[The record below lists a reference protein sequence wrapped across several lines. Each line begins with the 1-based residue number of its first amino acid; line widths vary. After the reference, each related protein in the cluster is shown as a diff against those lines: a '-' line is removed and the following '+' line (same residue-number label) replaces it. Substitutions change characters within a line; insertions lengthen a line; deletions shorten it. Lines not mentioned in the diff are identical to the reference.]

1 MARAGYG
8 LEIGKRSTSEMSQAQ
23 AILLNSDSFFYGHA
37 VGASILIP
45 FTKER
50 KNNTIGP
57 RMYLDYA
64 FRFTNHWRGNHY
76 IGIKV
81 TL

>member
-1 MARAGYG
+1 M
-8 LEIGKRSTSEMSQAQ
+8 IGNIHIMG
-23 AILLNSDSFFYGHA
+23 IVNLNSDSFFSGPA

-50 KNNTIGP
+50 KNHAIGP

-64 FRFTNHWRGNHY
+64 YRFTNHWRGNHY
-76 IGIKV
+76 IGIKIS
-81 TL
+81 L